1 MRVPNLHTAPKRH
14 LNKIRTFLKKID
26 SYLEKYKFARRFEG
40 LRLDQISCTAIK
52 HLTNFRTT
60 NSKLLL
66 SIQIL
71 CASHFKF
78 VWKYALPWIR
88 NTWISEFF
96 LLFYIIS
103 TQTIYVN
110 QKLHTLSRF
119 ATLRAI
125 SNLLHTLYIY
135 IYIYIYMYI
144 VRCRKTSTN
153 LCSVAFVKW
162 IASVDN

>member
-1 MRVPNLHTAPKRH
+1 MFNLCVY
-14 LNKIRTFLKKID
+14 LICIRTELLELFLIKSILIWKNINSQD
-26 SYLEKYKFARRFEG
+26 VLKGLNSTKFLEI
-40 LRLDQISCTAIK
+40 LHSNK

-60 NSKLLL
+60 NLKLLL

-78 VWKYALPWIR
+78 VWKYPPPWIR

-125 SNLLHTLYIY
+125 SNLFSFFYTPCICLSI
-135 IYIYIYMYI
+135 
-144 VRCRKTSTN
+144 RP
-153 LCSVAFVKW
+153 W
-162 IASVDN
+162 QP